1 MPAVDVMTTR
11 LVSVGPEDSAAE
23 AIRRMV
29 DANVGSAVV
38 LEGSRL
44 AGIFTERDVLRLA
57 AVGTDFDATRISD
70 VMTPSPVT
78 IGPDDDILAAS
89 RVMGERG
96 VRHVPVAVGD
106 HVLGIVGIR
115 DVVRVLL
122 ERAYQRH
129 DDDAHATAR
138 DLLRRDDPPPLPAA
152 SASDGVPSASM
163 QT

>member
-1 MPAVDVMTTR
+1 MPVVDVMTTR
-11 LVSVGPEDSAAE
+11 LVSVSPDDSAAE

-29 DANVGSAVV
+29 EANVGSAVV
-38 LEGSRL
+38 LDGSRL

-57 AVGTDFDATRISD
+57 GAGTEFAATRVGD
-70 VMTPSPVT
+70 VMTPAPVT
-78 IGPDDDILAAS
+78 IAPDDDILAAS
-89 RVMGERG
+89 DVMSRHG

-122 ERAYQRH
+122 ERAYRSH

-138 DLLRRDDPPPLPAA
+138 DLLRSGDVTLSSPVEGA
-152 SASDGVPSASM
+152 
-163 QT
+163 